1 MQHGQKK
8 KPEKQIPINLLGEG
22 EVKIFLKKQKNHTD
36 EDKE

>member
-8 KPEKQIPINLLGEG
+8 KPKKPENLLGEG